1 MKNYIL
7 IQNDGEIETNSFEL
21 IGASTKRDEKG
32 KIGFFGSGLKY
43 SIAYMMREGIDFK
56 IFSGLNELM
65 FTTVNEQLK
74 GKDFERICI
83 NGKETSYTVTM
94 GPTCKEDWFVL
105 REIYCNALDEGT
117 CTIVKNT
124 ENVGYS
130 EGKTRIFIQLTE
142 ELEQVIKEWDA
153 YFADERTPL
162 FVTDEIYTCY
172 MGGEDGGVYEQKISV
187 YPKTNGTLYRRG
199 IRVDTNKRLMYDY
212 GMDAVSI
219 NEDRTAKHSG
229 ALSYVTIGIFASF
242 ANEDY
247 IKSVLRSAEDAI
259 APSEYNHLKTSD
271 IHSDVSEKWGP
282 FSDENLLVVEERSGK
297 YSTQIQESNK
307 EVFLIPSLFARALKT
322 KRPGISILGMGAVI
336 GKTGFCEVEQTP
348 KMTFL
353 LSEVLKSL
361 KEMRYAVPY
370 DIQVVDFDDEKVMG
384 QADMANKKIFIAATT
399 FDAGRREIAMTLMEE
414 CEHIKSKHPDETRAF
429 ETHIFS
435 QWLKSMEEANGLFL

>member
-56 IFSGLNELM
+56 IFSGLNELK

-94 GPTCKEDWFVL
+94 GPTWKEDWFVL

>member
-1 MKNYIL
+1 
-7 IQNDGEIETNSFEL
+7 
-21 IGASTKRDEKG
+21 
-32 KIGFFGSGLKY
+32 
-43 SIAYMMREGIDFK
+43 
-56 IFSGLNELM
+56 
-65 FTTVNEQLK
+65 
-74 GKDFERICI
+74 
-83 NGKETSYTVTM
+83 
-94 GPTCKEDWFVL
+94 
-105 REIYCNALDEGT
+105 
-117 CTIVKNT
+117 
-124 ENVGYS
+124 
-130 EGKTRIFIQLTE
+130 
-142 ELEQVIKEWDA
+142 
-153 YFADERTPL
+153 
-162 FVTDEIYTCY
+162 
-172 MGGEDGGVYEQKISV
+172 
-187 YPKTNGTLYRRG
+187 
-199 IRVDTNKRLMYDY
+199 
-212 GMDAVSI
+212 
-219 NEDRTAKHSG
+219 
-229 ALSYVTIGIFASF
+229 VTIGIFAAF

-247 IKSVLRSAEDAI
+247 IKSVLRSAEDVLS
-259 APSEYNHLKTSD
+259 PSEYNHLKTSD
-271 IHSDVSEKWGP
+271 IHGEVSEKWGP

-414 CEHIKSKHPDETRAF
+414 CEHIKSKLHDETRAF